1 VSEPVRTRSETWL
14 AAIWALLLRIALI
27 AAGLYVLYRLQIVI
41 VVVLIAVMLAFAL
54 APAVDWLTRSPA
66 LQWVPRGARR
76 VAAASVVFVALG
88 FGLVQLVA
96 FTINPLQVEVREL
109 FGRWEQYRVEF
120 EGRVTSVRAWF
131 DGLSPEV
138 QEWIRGLH
146 FGDLFA
152 RVGEY
157 LQGVVLK
164 SLGSVKLLVEAILV
178 PVLAFSFLTES
189 RPLKREFAIALPRA
203 CLRDGLYVLRQTGLI
218 LQSYALGQLVLAVI
232 AGVVTWLILTVLGI
246 NYALAMSV
254 VAAVT
259 RVIPVIGPLLGGVP
273 IVLLSALQGPDRAVI
288 VLIAFTLMHLIES
301 KVIMPR
307 VIGYRIKL
315 HPAVVIIVLL
325 IGAEFFGM
333 WGMFL
338 AAPVAAVVK
347 ALFHYFIVRPRT
359 GQRLLVRP
367 TPAAP
372 TPPAPRKEPQV
383 GRSTVAG
390 AGDHTRAHGVH
401 PRQ

>member
-1 VSEPVRTRSETWL
+1 
-14 AAIWALLLRIALI
+14 
-27 AAGLYVLYRLQIVI
+27 
-41 VVVLIAVMLAFAL
+41 
-54 APAVDWLTRSPA
+54 VDWLARSQA
-66 LQWVPRGARR
+66 LRWVPRGPRR
-76 VAAASVVFVALG
+76 LVSASVVFFVLAVAL
-88 FGLVQLVA
+88 VQIVA
-96 FTINPLQVEVREL
+96 LIINPLQAEVRDL
-109 FGRWEQYRVEF
+109 FGRWGQYRVDLE
-120 EGRVTSVRAWF
+120 ERAVALRAWF

-157 LQGVVLK
+157 LQAIVLK
-164 SLGSVKLLVEAILV
+164 SLGSFKLLVEAILV

-203 CLRDGLYVLRQTGLI
+203 WLRDGLYVLRQTGLI

-232 AGVVTWLILTVLGI
+232 AGAVTWVMLTVLGI

-259 RVIPVIGPLLGGVP
+259 RVIPVIGPLLGGIP
-273 IVLLSALQGPDRAVI
+273 IVLLSALQGPDRALI
-288 VLIAFTLMHLIES
+288 VLIAFTLMHFIES

-338 AAPVAAVVK
+338 AAPVAAVAK
-347 ALFHYFIVRPRT
+347 AMFHYFVVRPRT
-359 GQRLLVRP
+359 GRSLVARP
-367 TPAAP
+367 EPR
-372 TPPAPRKEPQV
+372 PPLDPRKEPQV

-390 AGDHTRAHGVH
+390 VGDRPRAHGVH
-401 PRQ
+401 PHQ